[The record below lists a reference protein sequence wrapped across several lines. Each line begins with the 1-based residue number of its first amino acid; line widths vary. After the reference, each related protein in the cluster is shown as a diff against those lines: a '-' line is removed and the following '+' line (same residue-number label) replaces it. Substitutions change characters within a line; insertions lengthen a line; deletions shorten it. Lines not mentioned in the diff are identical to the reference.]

1 MYSYILNFIYHCL
14 QTLGNYSLN
23 ESQVSDLETE
33 VYEAKLKSTGLN
45 NRLETEMNTSL
56 ELKAK
61 LYLLDI
67 LLYTYMVIIHCR
79 MN

>member
-1 MYSYILNFIYHCL
+1 M
-14 QTLGNYSLN
+14 
-23 ESQVSDLETE
+23 SDLETE

-61 LYLLDI
+61 LLQKQLCLLDI